1 MIHQNQQVYL
11 QGAPLEEARAA
22 VVMLHGRGATAQD
35 ILTLANEFPEPGV
48 AYLAPQAYAN
58 TWYPNRFMEP
68 TETNEPWLSSALQMI
83 QSILNRLEAANIP
96 PERTILLGFSQG
108 GCLALE
114 YAALHARHYGGVAG
128 LSGGLIGAD
137 GEERPN
143 SGDFDG
149 TPIFLGCDEQD
160 FHIPAYRVHDSAET
174 LRKMGGDVTVK
185 LYQGL
190 GHAVNAEELEVVR
203 SMIRGIQDNQ
213 SAGK

>member
-11 QGAPLEEARAA
+11 QGTPLEEAHTA

-35 ILTLANEFPEPGV
+35 ILTLANEIPEPRV

-68 TETNEPWLSSALQMI
+68 TETNEPWLSSALEMVE
-83 QSILNRLEAANIP
+83 SILNRLQAANIP

-114 YAALHARHYGGVAG
+114 YAALHACRFGGVAG

-137 GEERPN
+137 GEERPY
-143 SGDFDG
+143 SGDFEG
-149 TPIFLGCDEQD
+149 TPVFLGCDEQD
-160 FHIPAYRVHDSAET
+160 FHIPAYRVRDSAET
-174 LRKMGGDVTVK
+174 LRKMGADVTVK

-213 SAGK
+213 SADA